1 MTDYQ
6 KIYDLMKAE
15 KLMTKYNNLESSQ
28 KSKTDKA
35 INDEKKKVET
45 KWVNG

>member
-15 KLMTKYNNLESSQ
+15 KLMTKYNNLEPSQ
-28 KSKTDKA
+28 KTKTDKA
-35 INDEKKKVET
+35 ISDEKKKKVTANE
-45 KWVNG
+45 